1 MTIQKYKS
9 LSAISLL
16 VLVLTPVFIAVYFLA
31 QQTIIRNEMKE
42 KLEEEALLTF
52 KIVEKS
58 VSWIEKG
65 KELLVDGKLF
75 DVKSFKNTGGY
86 LEVTGLFDEMEL
98 SLQHRLIFQQNPA
111 KDNKQKQEFIYQL
124 LIQQQAEKTKLPS
137 WEISLFKN
145 VFVYNPT
152 LPDIMLRD
160 PYLLLIPK
168 PPDTIVQTKV

>member
-1 MTIQKYKS
+1 
-9 LSAISLL
+9 
-16 VLVLTPVFIAVYFLA
+16 
-31 QQTIIRNEMKE
+31 
-42 KLEEEALLTF
+42 
-52 KIVEKS
+52 
-58 VSWIEKG
+58 
-65 KELLVDGKLF
+65 
-75 DVKSFKNTGGY
+75 
-86 LEVTGLFDEMEL
+86 VTGLFDEMEL